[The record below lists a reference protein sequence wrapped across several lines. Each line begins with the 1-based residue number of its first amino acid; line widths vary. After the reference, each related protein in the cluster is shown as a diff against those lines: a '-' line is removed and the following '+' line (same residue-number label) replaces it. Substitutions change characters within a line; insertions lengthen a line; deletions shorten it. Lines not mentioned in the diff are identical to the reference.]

1 MMICFCFAM
10 KKEAEP
16 LLRECAVLEEKKC
29 GFAEISLCK
38 KGNISFVVLVS
49 GIGKGFACSGLT
61 SALLLYKIDRVIN
74 AGVAGSLD
82 GKKAP
87 ILSCVVS
94 SSLVQH
100 DMDTS
105 AIGDPKGLLSGIN
118 IVELPADTEL
128 GAALMKAAN
137 RAGIACS
144 LGRISSGDTFFRP
157 SDPMKHETIEAF
169 HPLVIDMESAC
180 FAQIAYVFRVPYCSL
195 RVITDCEHPETEYAE
210 NVAGASS
217 RVKLILD
224 EYLKEEE
231 A

>member
-1 MMICFCFAM
+1 M
-10 KKEAEP
+10 KKEADP
-16 LLRECAVLEEKKC
+16 LLEGCTILEQKKC

-38 KGNISFVVLVS
+38 KGKTAFIVLVS

-61 SALLLYKIDRVIN
+61 SVLLLYKIDQVIN

-82 GKKAP
+82 RERAP

-118 IVELPADTEL
+118 IVELPADKKL
-128 GAALMKAAN
+128 GEALMEAAN
-137 RAGIACS
+137 KAGIACS
-144 LGRISSGDTFFRP
+144 FGRISSGDTFFKP
-157 SDPMKHETIEAF
+157 DDPKKKEAIETF

-180 FAQIAYVFRVPYCSL
+180 FAQVAYVFHVPYCSL
-195 RVITDCEHPETEYAE
+195 RVITDCDHPETEYVE
-210 NVAGASS
+210 NVGEASR
-217 RVKLILD
+217 RVKLILE
-224 EYLKEEE
+224 EYLKEAE

>member
-1 MMICFCFAM
+1 MICLCFAM

-16 LLRECAVLEEKKC
+16 FLKECSVLENKKS
-29 GFAEISLCK
+29 GFAELYLCK
-38 KGNISFVVLVS
+38 KNAQCFLILVS

-61 SALLLYKIDRVIN
+61 SALLLYPVDCVIN

-82 GKKAP
+82 AKKAP

-118 IVELPADTEL
+118 IVELPADKNL
-128 GAALMKAAN
+128 GEKLAKAAEK
-137 RAGIACS
+137 ALVPCS
-144 LGRISSGDTFFRP
+144 FGRISSGDTFFKP
-157 SDPMKHETIEAF
+157 GDSKKVEVIETF

-180 FAQIAYVFRVPYCSL
+180 FAQVAYVSGVPYCSL
-195 RVITDCEHPETEYAE
+195 RVITDCEHPETEYAS
-210 NVAGASS
+210 NVAEAAS
-217 RVKLILD
+217 RVKRILD
-224 EYLKEEE
+224 EFLKL
-231 A
+231 

>member
-1 MMICFCFAM
+1 MVCLCFAM
-10 KKEAEP
+10 KKEANP
-16 LLRECAVLEEKKC
+16 LLEECIILEQKKC
-29 GFAEISLCK
+29 GFAEILLCQ
-38 KGNISFVVLVS
+38 KGKITFVILVS

-61 SALLLYKIDRVIN
+61 SALLLYKIDLVVN

-82 GKKAP
+82 GKRAP

-118 IVELPADTEL
+118 VIDLPADKRL
-128 GAALMKAAN
+128 GDALMKAAN
-137 RAGIACS
+137 GVGVPCTF
-144 LGRISSGDTFFRP
+144 GKISSGDIFFKP
-157 SDPMKHETIEAF
+157 NDPKKKETIETF

-180 FAQIAYVFRVPYCSL
+180 FAQISYVFRVPYCSL
-195 RVITDCEHPETEYAE
+195 RVITDCDHPETEYAS
-210 NVAGASS
+210 NVDEASR
-217 RVKLILD
+217 RVKLILE
-224 EYLKEEE
+224 EYLKEAE

>member
-1 MMICFCFAM
+1 MICFCFAM
-10 KKEAEP
+10 EKEAAP
-16 LLRECAVLEEKKC
+16 LLEECTILEQKKS
-29 GFAEISLCK
+29 GFAEMSLCQ
-38 KGNISFVVLVS
+38 KGKITFVALVS

-61 SALLLYKIDRVIN
+61 SALLLYKIDRVVN

-82 GKKAP
+82 GARAP

-118 IVELPADTEL
+118 VVDLPADKKL
-128 GAALMKAAN
+128 GDALAKATN
-137 RAGIACS
+137 NVGIPCAF
-144 LGRISSGDTFFRP
+144 GKISSGDTFFKP
-157 SDPMKHETIEAF
+157 DDPKKKEAIETF

-195 RVITDCEHPETEYAE
+195 RVITDCDHPETEYAA
-210 NVAGASS
+210 NVGEASR
-217 RVKLILD
+217 RVKLILE
-224 EYLKEEE
+224 EYLKEAE

>member
-1 MMICFCFAM
+1 MICLCFAM
-10 KKEAEP
+10 KKEANP
-16 LLRECAVLEEKKC
+16 LLEECIILEQKKC
-29 GFAEISLCK
+29 GFAEILLCQ
-38 KGNISFVVLVS
+38 KGKITFVILVS

-61 SALLLYKIDRVIN
+61 SALLLYKIDLVVN

-82 GKKAP
+82 GKRAP

-118 IVELPADTEL
+118 VIDLPADKRL
-128 GAALMKAAN
+128 GDALMKAAN
-137 RAGIACS
+137 GVGVPCAFGK
-144 LGRISSGDTFFRP
+144 ISSGDTFFKP
-157 SDPMKHETIEAF
+157 NDPKKKETIETF

-195 RVITDCEHPETEYAE
+195 RVITDCDHPETEYAS
-210 NVAGASS
+210 NVDEASR
-217 RVKLILD
+217 RVKLILE
-224 EYLKEEE
+224 EYLKEAE

>member
-1 MMICFCFAM
+1 M
-10 KKEAEP
+10 KKEANP
-16 LLRECAVLEEKKC
+16 LLEECIILEQKKC
-29 GFAEISLCK
+29 GFAEILLCQ
-38 KGNISFVVLVS
+38 KGKITFVILVS

-61 SALLLYKIDRVIN
+61 SALLLYKIDLVVN

-82 GKKAP
+82 GKRAP

-118 IVELPADTEL
+118 VIDLPADKRL
-128 GAALMKAAN
+128 GDALMKAAN
-137 RAGIACS
+137 GVGVPCAFGK
-144 LGRISSGDTFFRP
+144 ISSGDTFFKP
-157 SDPMKHETIEAF
+157 NDPKKKETIETF

-195 RVITDCEHPETEYAE
+195 RVITDCDHPETEYAS
-210 NVAGASS
+210 NVDEASR
-217 RVKLILD
+217 RVKLILE
-224 EYLKEEE
+224 EYLKEAE